1 MVMGVHVEM
10 LVRTLARIVHIVSVM
25 FMFTVLTLEC
35 FFELDKD
42 TNL

>member
-1 MVMGVHVEM
+1 MVLGVQIEI
-10 LVRTLARIVHIVSVM
+10 LVRILARVVHIVSVM

>member
-1 MVMGVHVEM
+1 MVLGVYVEM
-10 LVRTLARIVHIVSVM
+10 MVRTLARVVHIVSVM